1 MWNLVRSLIARWA
14 SRSLLRFFANWSGV
28 RLATPRADMLF
39 NLRFRPAVV
48 LVPLPLSPA
57 PSGPGVSASADS
69 SRDGAGEFE
78 FSTLTG
84 SALGV
89 AIGSVGVAAA
99 GSEGSLIFIEAEDSM
114 GVGEAGAASL
124 STGGTGDAMTSLRAQ
139 RSGHPI
145 EKTQY
150 ATNERKGSNLDPQEK
165 TRKERDP
172 STEEVSQR
180 EGQAVCDLK
189 LEVEFAGDAK
199 SHDVEWRSAET

>member
-1 MWNLVRSLIARWA
+1 
-14 SRSLLRFFANWSGV
+14 
-28 RLATPRADMLF
+28 
-39 NLRFRPAVV
+39 
-48 LVPLPLSPA
+48 
-57 PSGPGVSASADS
+57 
-69 SRDGAGEFE
+69 
-78 FSTLTG
+78 
-84 SALGV
+84 
-89 AIGSVGVAAA
+89 
-99 GSEGSLIFIEAEDSM
+99 M

-180 EGQAVCDLK
+180 EGQTVCDFEA
-189 LEVEFAGDAK
+189 EVEFAGDAK